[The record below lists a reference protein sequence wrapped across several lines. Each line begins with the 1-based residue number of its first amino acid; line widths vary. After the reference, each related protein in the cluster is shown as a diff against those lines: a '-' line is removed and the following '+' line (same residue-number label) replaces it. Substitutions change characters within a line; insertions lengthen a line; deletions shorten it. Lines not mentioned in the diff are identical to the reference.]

1 MYPNDTT
8 TFRWDYDE
16 VAASLAFRDRVAATI
31 AWSPNYSSFSNG
43 EFVGDRTTVSYEL
56 SAQLPWRDHW
66 LASAGVGYQDLDNHF
81 GTGYLFWNCALSYS
95 AAPWQLTLARVGTN
109 DRASYL
115 YGSEA
120 TEDRWS
126 LGLQWQF
133 GGVAR

>member
-1 MYPNDTT
+1 MARTSNPWQTPRVVFNPGVYRGIQRGINQ
-8 TFRWDYDE
+8 
-16 VAASLAFRDRVAATI
+16 LANAIRPTLGPLPR
-31 AWSPNYSSFSNG
+31 
-43 EFVGDRTTVSYEL
+43 FVFDK
-56 SAQLPWRDHW
+56 
-66 LASAGVGYQDLDNHF
+66 HF

-95 AAPWQLTLARVGTN
+95 AAPWQLTLARFGTN